1 MDAQI
6 FINNNPFSRRVSPL
20 PSHHKTLER
29 EFRHCSVQSPP
40 LGHGSIFV
48 RVLMAEVRPYSVTR
62 YKYCRTDG
70 VKRVGFEH
78 PNPPPCESAGVE
90 NDDLHC
96 IHSIMVSG
104 GDGGG
109 GGPSELQKAKQR
121 RGEIPLHNCFIADNP
136 QQLTGRSKWVQRGK
150 TKKHQEDL
158 VIGGWLST
166 HRTWQLSLLAFLAVY
181 APNFRLGTRVRHPFE
196 KRPESRIKIEA
207 VRKRL
212 CRASP
217 KLRKIT
223 PYFIIILQKHFDLNC
238 SME

>member
-1 MDAQI
+1 MTYIA
-6 FINNNPFSRRVSPL
+6 FIVSW
-20 PSHHKTLER
+20 S
-29 EFRHCSVQSPP
+29 
-40 LGHGSIFV
+40 LGVMG
-48 RVLMAEVRPYSVTR
+48 E
-62 YKYCRTDG
+62 
-70 VKRVGFEH
+70 
-78 PNPPPCESAGVE
+78 
-90 NDDLHC
+90 
-96 IHSIMVSG
+96 
-104 GDGGG
+104 G

-207 VRKRL
+207 VKKRL

-223 PYFIIILQKHFDLNC
+223 PYFIIIFQKHFDLNC
-238 SME
+238 SMK